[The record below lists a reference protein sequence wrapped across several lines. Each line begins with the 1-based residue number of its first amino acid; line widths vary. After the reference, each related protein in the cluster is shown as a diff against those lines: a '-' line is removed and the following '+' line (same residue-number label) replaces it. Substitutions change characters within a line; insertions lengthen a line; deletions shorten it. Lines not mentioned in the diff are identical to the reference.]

1 MRRRRRPLAAKAGLT
16 RGAIL
21 YYYDD
26 LDALLLE
33 THRVGVER
41 FCDRRDAIV
50 AAIPEPPKQ
59 LAAAIREG
67 LPSGPDD
74 ALMRLLY
81 ELDVLAGT
89 SSLHDQLVEQLYRRQ
104 LATYADILGRGVASG
119 AFAPVM
125 AVDVAAMNLVALEDA
140 YGLHIVGGNSLITVA
155 SAEAAMREAARAF
168 GASVDC

>member
-1 MRRRRRPLAAKAGLT
+1 M
-16 RGAIL
+16 
-21 YYYDD
+21 
-26 LDALLLE
+26 
-33 THRVGVER
+33 ER

-89 SSLHDQLVEQLYRRQ
+89 SSLHD
-104 LATYADILGRGVASG
+104 
-119 AFAPVM
+119 
-125 AVDVAAMNLVALEDA
+125 
-140 YGLHIVGGNSLITVA
+140 
-155 SAEAAMREAARAF
+155 
-168 GASVDC
+168 